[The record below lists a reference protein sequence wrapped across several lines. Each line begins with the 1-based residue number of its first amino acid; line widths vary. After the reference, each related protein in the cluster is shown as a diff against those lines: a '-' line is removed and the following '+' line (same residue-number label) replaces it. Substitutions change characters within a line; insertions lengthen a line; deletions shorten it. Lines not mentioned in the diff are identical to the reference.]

1 MFKLSI
7 MYAPIDYRLA
17 EYSDY
22 HEVYFQYFETK
33 KECEDYIRDNPLKDP
48 YKCYRILDKN

>member
-7 MYAPIDYRLA
+7 MYAPVDYRLA

-22 HEVYFQYFETK
+22 HEVYFQYFETR

-48 YKCYRILDKN
+48 YKCYRILNKN